1 LNPSITLAKPY
12 KYPLKN
18 EKKKGEERKNIEK
31 HIVKKS

>member
-1 LNPSITLAKPY
+1 LNPSITLAKLY

-18 EKKKGEERKNIEK
+18 EKKGEERKNIEK